1 MSFSG
6 VDAFSLDPLIL
17 EGELIHLDPL
27 SFWGG
32 VDPVTGCIIDHHH
45 PDFGLCISQKI
56 IYMPRARGSSSSSS
70 VLAECIRLG
79 TAPTAIVL
87 DEPDPI
93 ILVGALV
100 AEELYGLKMLV
111 LLSLSCKS

>member
-1 MSFSG
+1 MIRLSG
-6 VDAFSLDPLIL
+6 HDAFSFAPLTL
-17 EGELIHLDPL
+17 EGDILAIAPL

-32 VDPVTGCIIDHHH
+32 VDAQSGCIIDPHH
-45 PDFGLCISQKI
+45 PQLGLCIAQKI

-79 TAPTAIVL
+79 TAPAAIAL
-87 DEPDPI
+87 DEADPI

-100 AEELYGLKMLV
+100 AEELYGLKMPV
-111 LLSLSCKS
+111 LLTQR